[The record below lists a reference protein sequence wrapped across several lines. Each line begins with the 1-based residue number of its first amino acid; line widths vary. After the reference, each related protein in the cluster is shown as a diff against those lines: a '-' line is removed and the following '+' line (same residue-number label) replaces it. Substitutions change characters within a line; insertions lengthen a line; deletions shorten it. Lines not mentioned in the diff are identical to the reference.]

1 MATTEFLRSDE
12 IISHEPAALDLA
24 NGEFLIGVRGRAC
37 AYVDEIE
44 FVTNKRIFAAFPEKG
59 GVHPFSLLL
68 PWDSSLKIRGVFGRS
83 ADTLS
88 V

>member
-24 NGEFLIGVRGRAC
+24 NGEFLIGVQGRAG

-44 FVTNKRIFAAFPEKG
+44 FATNKRI
-59 GVHPFSLLL
+59 
-68 PWDSSLKIRGVFGRS
+68 
-83 ADTLS
+83 
-88 V
+88 